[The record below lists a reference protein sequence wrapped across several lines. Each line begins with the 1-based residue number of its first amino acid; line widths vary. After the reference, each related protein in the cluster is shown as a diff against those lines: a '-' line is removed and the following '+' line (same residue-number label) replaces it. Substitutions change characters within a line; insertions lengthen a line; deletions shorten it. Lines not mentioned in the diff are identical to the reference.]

1 VRDSAFAVVVAAELT
16 VFRWCAQMMEARQ
29 QETEQAV
36 NRSSQQSLQLLQ
48 ETDERMRDKERET
61 QRDKEREIGKHNA
74 ADNSFAKHIETDVV
88 QLHIAE
94 REEQNR
100 TMIQHRERMVTRI
113 LAQVRSDVENELSSL
128 RSTVREVERE
138 VKSAQQRLIESE
150 SHTSEAVAALTSKIS
165 GIASQWQ
172 LSQQLQQQQ
181 QQLQQQAQ
189 TQQRLSGTSISLR
202 S

>member
-1 VRDSAFAVVVAAELT
+1 
-16 VFRWCAQMMEARQ
+16 MEARQ

-61 QRDKEREIGKHNA
+61 QRDKEREIGKHHT
-74 ADNSFAKHIETDVV
+74 ADEIKQPETDVA

-189 TQQRLSGTSISLR
+189 AQQRLSGTSNSLR